1 MIGGQDLSAFS
12 LFDLFRLEAE
22 AQSRVLT
29 DGLLALERGAAPGA
43 LDPLMRAAHSL
54 KGAAAI
60 IALEPAVRLAHA
72 MEDALL
78 ALNGAG
84 AAPAQ
89 HIDALLAGVD
99 LLQRL
104 AQLAEADLQDWL
116 AGNQPAFDTAIAAIA
131 QAQLA
136 APPAAPAAPLAPP
149 KPDAAPA
156 AAPVQHASDELL
168 ALASQARLQ
177 VLQREPFLASL
188 ERYKR
193 SQAGLMQ
200 VLEQLHEAAT
210 ASRDP
215 LLAELSALA
224 LARAEPLKGALLGH
238 IAEADEYQR
247 QALSVTSRLADQV
260 LALRMCPIGDGLH
273 SFARMARDL
282 ARSLGKKV
290 RVELSGESTM
300 IDRAILARVE
310 GALTQM
316 LRNALDHGIEL
327 PHERIAAGKPEEGTI
342 RIGARHLGG
351 MLVIDVADD
360 GRGVD
365 PQRIRDAVVRHQRAT
380 VAIAARLPD
389 AELMEFLFLPGFSL
403 KESANELS
411 GRGVGLDVVHDLAA
425 NLNGS
430 LRAHSQPGQGFT
442 LSLTLPLTQSV
453 VRALVADIQGEPYAL
468 PIARVE
474 RVLKLSR
481 TALFTRDGHQYVD
494 VGGEWIGVVA
504 AGQVLALGAP
514 LAAEELSL
522 VVIGS
527 GRDRCA
533 LAVDAIRGEQTLT
546 VQPLEPIFG
555 ALRDVACGAILDNGA
570 PVLVLDVPSLLV
582 STARLLHEGDF
593 QHLGQPDDGP
603 GRRRVLV
610 VDDSLTVR
618 EMERKLLTA
627 HGYKVDAAVDGMD
640 GWNML
645 RSADYDL
652 LVTDVDM
659 PRMDGIELVTLV
671 RADARLQRMP
681 VMIVSYKDRQED
693 RARGLH
699 AGADYYLTKGS
710 FHERALLDAVTDLIG
725 GPLAEARALPQG
737 TMPGPDIASN
747 NNESESDD

>member
-1 MIGGQDLSAFS
+1 MTPGQDLSSFS

-60 IALEPAVRLAHA
+60 VSLEPAVRLAHA

-78 ALNGAG
+78 SLDGAG

-104 AQLAEADLQDWL
+104 AQSPEAELQDWL
-116 AGNQPAFDTAIAAIA
+116 AANQQAFDSAIGAIA
-131 QAQLA
+131 QAPA
-136 APPAAPAAPLAPP
+136 AAVPPAAAAPA
-149 KPDAAPA
+149 KPDAAAA

-193 SQAGLMQ
+193 SQAGLLQ
-200 VLEQLHEAAT
+200 VLEQLHDAAS

-260 LALRMCPIGDGLH
+260 LALRMCPIGEGLH
-273 SFARMARDL
+273 SFPRMARDL

-290 RVELSGESTM
+290 RVELSGETTM
-300 IDRAILARVE
+300 VDRAILPRLE

-316 LRNALDHGIEL
+316 LRNALDHGIEM
-327 PHERIAAGKPEEGTI
+327 PHERSAAGKPEEGLI

-351 MLVIDVADD
+351 MLAIDVADD

-389 AELMEFLFLPGFSL
+389 AELMEFLFLPGFTL

-411 GRGVGLDVVHDLAA
+411 GRGVGLDVVHDLAVS
-425 NLNGS
+425 LNGS
-430 LRAHSQPGQGFT
+430 LRADSKPGLGFT

-453 VRALVADIQGEPYAL
+453 VRALVVDVQGEPYAL

-474 RVLKLSR
+474 RVLKLPR
-481 TALFTRDGHQYVD
+481 AALFTRDGQQFIEI
-494 VGGEWIGVVA
+494 GGEWIGVVA
-504 AGQVLALGAP
+504 ASQVLALGAP
-514 LAAEELSL
+514 HPVEELSL
-522 VVIGS
+522 VVIGG

-546 VQPLEPIFG
+546 VQPLEPMFG
-555 ALRDVACGAILDNGA
+555 ALRDVASGAILDDGA

-582 STARLLHEGDF
+582 STTRLLHDGAF
-593 QHLGQPDDGP
+593 QHLAQPDDSA

-618 EMERKLLTA
+618 EMERKVLTA

-681 VMIVSYKDRQED
+681 VMIVSYKDRVED

-710 FHERALLDAVTDLIG
+710 FHEQALLDAVADLIG
-725 GPLAEARALPQG
+725 GP
-737 TMPGPDIASN
+737 I
-747 NNESESDD
+747 SDCTVQCRPPT